1 MKEAGTTVKAY
12 GHEWEVL
19 DVAYNGGI
27 LCLMKE
33 QICEKA
39 FDEDGCNYY
48 PESDICAYLAELT
61 EEFEAKGASFE
72 TVNLSMK
79 ADDGTGWDK
88 DNFETDG
95 LFLLTADL
103 YREYRR
109 YISNKE
115 NWWWLATAY
124 SFSSG
129 YSCDARRVF
138 TDGSLG
144 SGNTYNGNIGVAPA
158 CVFSFLP
165 DDDKEKEIADIK
177 EQIKKLQERVERLWK
192 RKGFKVYG
200 YAEYDPELL
209 FYFGF

>member
-1 MKEAGTTVKAY
+1 MSRNITAGETVKAY

-19 DVAYNGGI
+19 DTDYNGGI

-33 QICEKA
+33 QICEKS

-72 TVNLSMK
+72 TANLSMR

-88 DNFETDG
+88 DNYEATG

-109 YISNKE
+109 YISDKAH
-115 NWWWLATAY
+115 WWWLATAY

-129 YSCDARRVF
+129 YSNSARFVY
-138 TDGSLG
+138 TDGSLNTNSAY
-144 SGNTYNGNIGVAPA
+144 SGNYGVAPA
-158 CVFSFLP
+158 CIFSFLP
-165 DDDKEKEIADIK
+165 DEEETKPGAETQMDEVVESVKQLVRDLKAIR
-177 EQIKKLQERVERLWK
+177 ERISGIEDRL
-192 RKGFKVYG
+192 
-200 YAEYDPELL
+200 DELED
-209 FYFGF
+209 

>member
-1 MKEAGTTVKAY
+1 MSNITTGETIKAY
-12 GHEWEVL
+12 GREWEVL
-19 DVAYNGGI
+19 DAAYNGGV

-72 TVNLSMK
+72 MANLSMM

-88 DNFETDG
+88 DNYEVDG

-109 YISNKE
+109 YISNKAH
-115 NWWWLATAY
+115 WWWLATAY

-129 YSCDARRVF
+129 YSSNARSVSP
-138 TDGSLG
+138 DGSL
-144 SGNTYNGNIGVAPA
+144 SNNGAYGGCRGAAPA
-158 CVFSFLP
+158 CIFSFLP
-165 DDDKEKEIADIK
+165 DNEEETKPRAEIQMDEVVESVKQLVRDLKAIR
-177 EQIKKLQERVERLWK
+177 ERISGIEDRL
-192 RKGFKVYG
+192 
-200 YAEYDPELL
+200 DELED
-209 FYFGF
+209 